1 MIQFPRWK
9 MWLVLVLCLASVVF
23 AAPNGVPQR
32 VLDQLPSWV
41 PRAQVNL
48 GLDLQGGAHL
58 LLQVDT
64 DAVVREVMQG
74 LQDSAR
80 QELRRANVPVAALG
94 ADGLIRFVVRFTT
107 PPDRDLVRR
116 TVLGL
121 DEGLDLTWAADGS
134 AVVTKTETALRTRR
148 IAAVQ
153 QSIEIIRRRVDETGT
168 REPTIVQQGVN
179 RILVQLPGVRDPERI
194 KALIGTT
201 AKLSFRL
208 VDGETSVDEAR
219 RGRVPPTSDLLMG
232 DRPDPLSGQLPAYVV
247 RKRIMVS
254 GDNLVDA
261 QPTFQDG
268 QPVVSFRFD
277 SVGARRFADTTLE
290 NVGRPFAIVL
300 DDKVISAPVIRE
312 PITGGRGIISGSFT
326 AQSASDL
333 SLLLRAGALPAPLT
347 ILEERTVGPSLG
359 QDSIEAGVFATLL
372 GFVLIGVLM
381 VAFYG
386 LFGLFANIALILNLL
401 ITLAFMSAI
410 GATLT
415 LPGLAGMTLGLAMS
429 VDANVLIYERMRE
442 EGKIGRGVVSAIDAG
457 FSRAFLTI
465 LDSNVTTLIAA
476 ILLYAFG
483 SGPVRGFAVTLGIGI
498 VASLFTAI
506 MVTRLMVVLWLRAS
520 RRNEL
525 PV

>member
-9 MWLVLVLCLASVVF
+9 MWLVLVTCLATMVF
-23 AAPNGVPQR
+23 ALPNAIPQR
-32 VLDQLPSWV
+32 VLDQLPSWL
-41 PRAQVNL
+41 PKHQVNL

-80 QELRRANVPVAALG
+80 QELRRANIAVAAVSTDSLTRFTVRLGPG
-94 ADGLIRFVVRFTT
+94 AD
-107 PPDRDLVRR
+107 RDAARR
-116 TVLGL
+116 TLVGL
-121 DEGLDLTWAADGS
+121 DSGLDVTLTPDGS
-134 AVVTKTETALRTRR
+134 AVVTKTEQALRERR

-168 REPTIVQQGVN
+168 KEPTIVQQGVN
-179 RILVQLPGVRDPERI
+179 RILIQLPGVRDPERI

-201 AKLSFRL
+201 AKLTFRL
-208 VDGETSVDEAR
+208 VDQDISAEEAR
-219 RGRVPPTSDLLMG
+219 RTRVPATSDLLPG
-232 DRPDPLSGQLPAYVV
+232 DRPDPVTGQLPYYVV

-261 QPTFQDG
+261 QPSFQDG
-268 QPVVSFRFD
+268 MPVVSFRFD
-277 SVGARRFADTTLE
+277 SVGARRFGDVTLE

-312 PITGGRGIISGSFT
+312 AITGGRGIISGSFT

-333 SLLLRAGALPAPLT
+333 ALLLRAGALPAPLT
-347 ILEERTVGPSLG
+347 ILEERSVGPSLG
-359 QDSIEAGVFATLL
+359 ADSIQAGALACIL
-372 GFVLIGVLM
+372 GFMLIGVMM

-386 LFGLFANIALILNLL
+386 LFGLFANVALILNLV

-442 EGKIGRGVVSAIDAG
+442 EGRLGRGVVSAIDAG
-457 FSRAFLTI
+457 FGRAFLTI
-465 LDSNVTTLIAA
+465 LDSNLTTLIAA
-476 ILLYAFG
+476 VLLYLFG
-483 SGPVRGFAVTLGIGI
+483 TGPVRGFAVTLGIGI